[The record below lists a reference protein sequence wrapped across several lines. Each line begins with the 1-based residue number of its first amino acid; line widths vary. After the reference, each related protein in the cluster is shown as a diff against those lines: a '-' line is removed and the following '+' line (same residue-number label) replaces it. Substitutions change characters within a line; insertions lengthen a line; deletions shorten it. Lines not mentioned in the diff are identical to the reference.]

1 MKNYE
6 LILVLSPQLSET
18 QVKETLEK
26 SKKIISSNQGEILT
40 EDLLGRKRFYH
51 DIKKNRDGY
60 YAYIKFKAPSSS
72 IKEINFNLKVQE
84 NVLRVSIINA
94 VMETVNK

>member
-6 LILVLSPQLSET
+6 LILILNPQLSDT

-51 DIKKNRDGY
+51 QIKKNRDGFY
-60 YAYIKFKAPSSS
+60 SYMKFKAPSSS
-72 IKEINFNLKVQE
+72 IKEIAFNLKVQE
-84 NVLRVSIINA
+84 NILRVSIVNA
-94 VMETVNK
+94 AMEAVKK